1 MKMERQAKVADER
14 FERRRRK
21 LQLKRTHIQLC
32 RKITLFSP
40 NVASLREVSPPN
52 SEQVLKTLRIITSSK

>member
-1 MKMERQAKVADER
+1 MRNMNLKMERVSHQAKAADER

-40 NVASLREVSPPN
+40 NAARLREVSPPN
-52 SEQVLKTLRIITSSK
+52 

>member
-1 MKMERQAKVADER
+1 LKMERQAKAADER

-40 NVASLREVSPPN
+40 NVARLREASPPN
-52 SEQVLKTLRIITSSK
+52 